1 MLQIRLIYLIKTWM
15 NKAKLI
21 VRKVTFGWSHQKRCQ
36 AQQREL
42 HFILIRVGTL
52 HSIKNRYAA
61 ELCPKVL
68 AISMV
73 KLNVARHKKNALKS
87 DWSVGLFLL
96 HQKDLFMSKWICSQF
111 ERCRQS
117 KWFGLMNCGP
127 FIGTEWGSFKVAEI
141 GWSTCNLF

>member
-1 MLQIRLIYLIKTWM
+1 M

-87 DWSVGLFLL
+87 ADPLVCSCFTKKIYLCPNESAHNLSVVDNPNGL
-96 HQKDLFMSKWICSQF
+96 
-111 ERCRQS
+111 
-117 KWFGLMNCGP
+117 
-127 FIGTEWGSFKVAEI
+127 A
-141 GWSTCNLF
+141 